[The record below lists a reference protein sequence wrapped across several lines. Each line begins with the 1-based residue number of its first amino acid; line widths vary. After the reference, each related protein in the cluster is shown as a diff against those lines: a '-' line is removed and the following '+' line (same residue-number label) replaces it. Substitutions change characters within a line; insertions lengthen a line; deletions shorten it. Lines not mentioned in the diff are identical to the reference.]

1 MKNKRQNIKSQK
13 GQTLLITML
22 ILMSAFLVGL
32 DLAGLI
38 LHELKT
44 NFFVGESVKAL
55 YASES
60 GLEYELYKL
69 NKGGDI
75 SGGNITAPTMYNKTT
90 FTIQSKTEE
99 GYKVI
104 QSIGESN
111 GTYRSLEIL
120 Y

>member
-1 MKNKRQNIKSQK
+1 MFLKKTNKKNSK
-13 GQTLLITML
+13 GQTMLITML
-22 ILMSAFLVGL
+22 ILMSAFLVGM

-60 GLEYELYKL
+60 GIEYKLYEL
-69 NKGGDI
+69 NKG
-75 SGGNITAPTMYNKTT
+75 KTT
-90 FTIQSKTEE
+90 QPTLNNGTSFIIQNRTREGFQTIK
-99 GYKVI
+99 
-104 QSIGESN
+104 SIGESN
-111 GTYRSLEIL
+111 GTYRSLEVL

>member
-1 MKNKRQNIKSQK
+1 MKNKRQNIKNQK

-69 NKGGDI
+69 NKGEI
-75 SGGNITAPTMYNKTT
+75 SKPAMNNDTN
-90 FTIQSKTEE
+90 FTIQYKTRG
-99 GYKVI
+99 GYETIK
-104 QSIGESN
+104 SIGESN
-111 GTYRSLEIL
+111 GTYRSLEVL

>member
-1 MKNKRQNIKSQK
+1 MKNKRQNIKNQK

-60 GLEYELYKL
+60 GLEHELYKL
-69 NKGGDI
+69 NKGNI
-75 SGGNITAPTMYNKTT
+75 SSPVMNNDTN
-90 FTIQSKTEE
+90 FTIQYKTRE
-99 GYKVI
+99 GYKTI
-104 QSIGESN
+104 KSIGESN
-111 GTYRSLEIL
+111 GTYRSLEVL

>member
-60 GLEYELYKL
+60 GLEYELYRL
-69 NKGGDI
+69 NKG
-75 SGGNITAPTMYNKTT
+75 NIPEPMMNNGTN
-90 FTIQSKTEE
+90 FTIQYKTRE
-99 GYKVI
+99 GYKNKK
-104 QSIGESN
+104 SIGESN

>member
-1 MKNKRQNIKSQK
+1 MKNKKQNIKSQK

-69 NKGGDI
+69 NKGNI
-75 SGGNITAPTMYNKTT
+75 SAPMMNNTTT
-90 FTIQSKTEE
+90 FTIQYKRREE
-99 GYKVI
+99 HDTIK
-104 QSIGESN
+104 SIGESN
-111 GTYRSLEIL
+111 GIYRSLEVL

>member
-1 MKNKRQNIKSQK
+1 MKNKKQNIKSQK

-60 GLEYELYKL
+60 GLEYELYRL
-69 NKGGDI
+69 NKGNVLEPI
-75 SGGNITAPTMYNKTT
+75 MNNETT
-90 FTIQSKTEE
+90 FTIQYKTRGE
-99 GYKVI
+99 YDTIK
-104 QSIGESN
+104 SIGESN
-111 GTYRSLEIL
+111 GIYRSLEVS